1 MPHKK
6 SHCCACIFGGQSL
19 LNILYYLFILLIFL
33 FIQVTTFQEKRDKEM
48 AKTKKEGVLEGLT
61 KEEIAQK
68 RAMIPPVPNQHIQV
82 HDSDDEDY
90 QKDLLCRR
98 RLFLKKA
105 RSVASNRRAKGR
117 VLLEALERPGS
128 SQLHVS
134 ALLKL
139 AEANVPP
146 TAHDQ
151 GILSTPPDKIF
162 VPESPLSSQGNEYL

>member
-1 MPHKK
+1 
-6 SHCCACIFGGQSL
+6 
-19 LNILYYLFILLIFL
+19 
-33 FIQVTTFQEKRDKEM
+33 M
-48 AKTKKEGVLEGLT
+48 AKAKKEGGLEGLT

-105 RSVASNRRAKGR
+105 RSVASNCRAKER

-128 SQLHVS
+128 SQLPY
-134 ALLKL
+134 LLKL

-162 VPESPLSSQGNEYL
+162 VPESPLSSQGNEYQ